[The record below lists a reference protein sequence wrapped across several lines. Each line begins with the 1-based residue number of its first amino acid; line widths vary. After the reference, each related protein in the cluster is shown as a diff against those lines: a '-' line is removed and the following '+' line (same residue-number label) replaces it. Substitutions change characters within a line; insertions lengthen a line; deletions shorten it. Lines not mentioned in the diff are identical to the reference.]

1 MKHLIRHQALA
12 DIVTGLQTLYP
23 AIPVVVRNIL
33 RRISKLWFVQVDDSM
48 KHHETTS
55 SDQ

>member
-55 SDQ
+55 NDQ